1 MFSIIKVEIIKFF
14 LELLEYMIRIEH
26 EINISIALLYLQ
38 FNLMKFK
45 ISR

>member
-1 MFSIIKVEIIKFF
+1 MFSIIEVEIIKFF

-26 EINISIALLYLQ
+26 EINISIVLLYIQ